1 MKKIKVNWNEWI
13 IRFVFLMLVII
24 GYRVV
29 TNYKE
34 ILGALQNFVSVLS
47 PFILGFALAY
57 LLNGAQER
65 IKALLA
71 KSNNPFIKKNKH
83 GLSVLLLYI
92 VLILLLFLALNY
104 MIPLLISNII
114 DLMGLLPTFINY
126 LIDLASKIQINGL
139 EKLFSIDDLI
149 ASILGAFSLEKMLN
163 QWTQSLASIGQLS
176 LGLSSLVLNGF
187 LTFVISI
194 YVLVFKES
202 ILDFTNRFFGKLL
215 PEKAFNSSKYWIHTT
230 NKVFYK
236 FITSQFLDAC
246 IIAFLSSIILSVL
259 GVPFA
264 ITLGLILGLANMIPY
279 FGSIFASIF
288 VAIVTLFTSGPS
300 LAFAALIALTI
311 LQQIDGNVIGPRI
324 MAGALKLNPII
335 IIISITIG
343 GAYFGILGMFLA
355 VPIAAIIKI
364 ITMNWLGEDTTPIIE
379 SPIEVEMTDINDG
392 I

>member
-1 MKKIKVNWNEWI
+1 MK
-13 IRFVFLMLVII
+13 
-24 GYRVV
+24 
-29 TNYKE
+29 
-34 ILGALQNFVSVLS
+34 
-47 PFILGFALAY
+47 
-57 LLNGAQER
+57 
-65 IKALLA
+65 
-71 KSNNPFIKKNKH
+71 
-83 GLSVLLLYI
+83 
-92 VLILLLFLALNY
+92 
-104 MIPLLISNII
+104 
-114 DLMGLLPTFINY
+114 
-126 LIDLASKIQINGL
+126 
-139 EKLFSIDDLI
+139 
-149 ASILGAFSLEKMLN
+149 
-163 QWTQSLASIGQLS
+163 
-176 LGLSSLVLNGF
+176 
-187 LTFVISI
+187 
-194 YVLVFKES
+194 
-202 ILDFTNRFFGKLL
+202 
-215 PEKAFNSSKYWIHTT
+215 SKYEL
-230 NKVFYK
+230 FRK

-264 ITLGLILGLANMIPY
+264 ITLGLVLGLANMIPY